1 MTSLEKYIQ
10 KLKELCIKQ
19 KDPAFIGDDMYGI
32 LSDELSDIWYKEMSE
47 EDHASANQ
55 IVATDPDF
63 GPEKL

>member
-1 MTSLEKYIQ
+1 MTSVEKYIQ
-10 KLKELCIKQ
+10 KLKELGIKM
-19 KDPAFIGDDMYGI
+19 KDPAFTDDMHDV

-47 EDHASANQ
+47 ADHASATQ